1 MSCGYDYY
9 DEEEVYYPRL
19 RCKLSG
25 GGYCIYSKKCT
36 KVEKF
41 IPIGELWKECYLYN
55 MEKSK
60 NVPSGAY
67 FIQSYRPNKSG
78 KLYLYVVIEDHVEK
92 ILSDFTEINQDY
104 VYLKE
109 GIDGYEVS
117 LVPFQTTQKRTYKR
131 APKNDEK

>member
-9 DEEEVYYPRL
+9 DESEIYYPRL
-19 RCKLSG
+19 RCKLNNGS
-25 GGYCIYSKKCT
+25 YCIYSKKCT

-41 IPIGELWKECYLYN
+41 IPIDELWKECYLYN

-60 NVPSGAY
+60 NVPQGAY
-67 FIQSYRPNKSG
+67 FVQSYRLSKSG
-78 KLYLYVVIEDHVEK
+78 KLYLYVVIKDYVEK
-92 ILSDFTEINQDY
+92 ILTDFTELNQDY

-117 LVPFQTTQKRTYKR
+117 LKPFATQEKKTYNRRTKS
-131 APKNDEK
+131 EK